1 MQEELSILI
10 RAQYPLIYLVT
21 YEEERAEHAIA
32 RIVRQERQAVTQTK
46 LPPPTP
52 PSQVDTPTAEIAPTP
67 PEHSQQNPS
76 APQQSAT
83 QQPTATQPE
92 FSPPLFCWTETR
104 GFVDYPRAHHPRGN
118 GAMGSNTTLAPQA
131 AIDWMLRRPGAG
143 TYIFKDLHPFLE
155 NPTVIRCLRD
165 AVAQFKGT
173 ESTIILIS
181 PIQQIPIE
189 LQTEVVVLDFTLPN
203 LNELDRVLS
212 KQLRQSGPRI
222 LPAQAREKLLKAALG
237 LTQDEA
243 EKVYRKAQVMRGR
256 LTEAEVEVVL
266 SEKKQLIRRNG
277 ILDYI
282 EEDETLD
289 SVGGLEELK
298 HWLRQRSNAFS
309 ESARQYG
316 LPQPKGMLILG
327 VPGCG
332 KSLIA
337 KTTARL
343 WHLPLLRLDMGRVYD
358 GSTVGRSEANLRN
371 ALKTAESISPAILFI
386 DELDKA
392 FAGSAGSA
400 DSDGGTSSRIF
411 GSFLTWMQEK
421 TLPVFV
427 MATANRIDRLP
438 GEFLRKGRF
447 DEIFFVDL
455 PTPEERTEIFRIHI
469 TKRRREVDRFDLQ
482 QLAKISDGFSGAE
495 IEQALISAMYEAFA
509 QGREFTQLDIIAAV
523 KATLPLSRTLGEQVA
538 ALRDW
543 ARQRAR
549 PAASSIAEYQRLEF

>member
-1 MQEELSILI
+1 MQEELRVLI
-10 RAQYPLIYLVT
+10 QAQYPLIYLVT
-21 YEEERAEHAIA
+21 YEEERAEYEIA
-32 RIVRQERQAVTQTK
+32 RIVRQAEPQRQVFT
-46 LPPPTP
+46 
-52 PSQVDTPTAEIAPTP
+52 
-67 PEHSQQNPS
+67 
-76 APQQSAT
+76 
-83 QQPTATQPE
+83 
-92 FSPPLFCWTETR
+92 WTETR
-104 GFVDYPRAHHPRGN
+104 GVIEYQYPRDYSKHNP
-118 GAMGSNTTLAPQA
+118 STSSPQA
-131 AIDWMLRRPGAG
+131 ALAWMLRQQGPGV
-143 TYIFKDLHPFLE
+143 YIFKDLHPFIE
-155 NPTVIRCLRD
+155 GASEVRYLRD
-165 AVAQFKGT
+165 AVATFKGT
-173 ESTIILIS
+173 HNVIILMS
-181 PIQQIPIE
+181 SVQKIPTE
-189 LQTEVVVLDFTLPN
+189 LQTEIVVLEFPLPDLRE
-203 LNELDRVLS
+203 LNVVLS
-212 KQLRQSGPRI
+212 KKLEESAGRQLS
-222 LPAQAREKLLKAALG
+222 ADAREKLLKAALG
-237 LTQDEA
+237 LTRDEA
-243 EKVYRKAQVMRGR
+243 DKVYRKAQVVRGK
-256 LTEAEVEVVL
+256 LTEAEVDVVL

-277 ILDYI
+277 ILEYI
-282 EEDETLD
+282 EDDYTID

-298 HWLRQRSNAFS
+298 HWLHQRANAFS

-343 WHLPLLRLDMGRVYD
+343 WGLPLLRLDMGRVYD
-358 GSTVGRSEANLRN
+358 GSTVGRSEANLRS
-371 ALKTAESISPAILFI
+371 ALKTAESVSPAILFI

-392 FAGSAGSA
+392 FAGGAGSA

-427 MATANRIDRLP
+427 MATANRIERLP

-455 PTPEERTEIFRIHI
+455 PTPEERSEIFQIHI
-469 TKRRREVDRFDLQ
+469 TKRQRNTDRFDLT
-482 QLAKISDGFSGAE
+482 QLANVSDGFSGAE

-523 KATLPLSRTLGEQVA
+523 KATLPLSRTMSEQVA

-549 PAASSIAEYQRLEF
+549 PAASSTAEYQRLEF